1 MVPFYAEKEVKQ
13 LEERFFNYHSKA
25 FTRKHRTPFRLRGSY
40 LGRDYK
46 IIVQQMPTILCDL
59 VQRRLISNNDSK
71 AIILD
76 CFVKLGSL
84 DIEACLD
91 IYVDKVRSATK
102 ELVASIIMYDDLP
115 APSASAKKTI
125 ISNTLK
131 LHLLHH
137 LYEDI
142 LRFGSPVRYE
152 TERGWVLA
160 GTRPQWSLY
169 CWC

>member
-1 MVPFYAEKEVKQ
+1 
-13 LEERFFNYHSKA
+13 
-25 FTRKHRTPFRLRGSY
+25 
-40 LGRDYK
+40 
-46 IIVQQMPTILCDL
+46 MPTILCDL

-76 CFVKLGSL
+76 CFVKLDSL
-84 DIEACLD
+84 VSLLYMQDIEICLD

-102 ELVASIIMYDDLP
+102 KLVASIIMYDDLP

-152 TERGWVLA
+152 TERGE
-160 GTRPQWSLY
+160 QY
-169 CWC
+169 NKFI